1 MKPFIKALPY
11 VLAALVL
18 AGCGTTGGIQDEGQQ
33 PIVDDQST
41 QGGAAGQD
49 GAGAQTSGLQGPG
62 GIDMQALND
71 PASLLSKRVLYFD
84 FDSSKINEEE
94 RAIVTAHAGFLANNP
109 VAKMTLEG
117 HADERGTR
125 EYNIGLGERRA
136 LAVRQLLLFMG
147 ARDDQIQTI
156 SYGEEKPA
164 SLGHDD
170 SSWRLNRRVEILY
183 EGL

>member
-18 AGCGTTGGIQDEGQQ
+18 AGCGTTGGIQEEGQSTA
-33 PIVDDQST
+33 VEDQST
-41 QGGAAGQD
+41 QAGAAAQD
-49 GAGAQTSGLQGPG
+49 GAQASGLQGPG

-71 PASLLSKRVLYFD
+71 PTSLLSKRTLYFD

-94 RAIVTAHAGFLANNP
+94 RAIVTAHAGFLASNP
-109 VAKMTLEG
+109 AAKITLEG

-164 SLGHDD
+164 SLGHDE